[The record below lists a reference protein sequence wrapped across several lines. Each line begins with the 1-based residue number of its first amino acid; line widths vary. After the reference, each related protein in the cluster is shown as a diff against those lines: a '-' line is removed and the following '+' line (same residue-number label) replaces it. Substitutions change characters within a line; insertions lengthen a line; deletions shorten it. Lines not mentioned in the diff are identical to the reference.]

1 MSKLLKNVWLC
12 TDPDCRKVSQ
22 HSKGEEP
29 ICPACGGY
37 NLIDLVA
44 DGELV
49 AVEDL
54 YNILGC

>member
-37 NLIDLVA
+37 HVICLVDDGVMIDI
-44 DGELV
+44 D
-49 AVEDL
+49 DL
-54 YNILGC
+54 YNILT